1 MVLLS
6 LLLFAFLLLFIA
18 SILDR
23 LQVVLF
29 GMRLIVFFGFWCRY
43 IISLLLLWHF
53 LSICQ
58 LLVLL
63 LLLFFILTTTIHTFV
78 NLFLVSCFHHELI
91 RYAWF
96 NFFML
101 NIWFTGLSYS
111 RAPSCDNEKRVFMRI
126 LDFVVEREIRYFV
139 MQIKLKNISQDKW
152 HSLSGAKSYKNNKW
166 KKYKKPMFVCF
177 LLFTFL
183 EKEFKLKPEENHSLS
198 LK

>member
-6 LLLFAFLLLFIA
+6 LLLFVFLLLFIA

-29 GMRLIVFFGFWCRY
+29 GMRLIVFFGFSCRY
-43 IISLLLLWHF
+43 IISLFLLWHF
-53 LSICQ
+53 LLICQ

-63 LLLFFILTTTIHTFV
+63 LLLFFIL
-78 NLFLVSCFHHELI
+78 VSCFHQELI
-91 RYAWF
+91 RCAWF

-126 LDFVVEREIRYFV
+126 LDFGVEREIRYFV

-183 EKEFKLKPEENHSLS
+183 EKEFKLKPEESHSLS